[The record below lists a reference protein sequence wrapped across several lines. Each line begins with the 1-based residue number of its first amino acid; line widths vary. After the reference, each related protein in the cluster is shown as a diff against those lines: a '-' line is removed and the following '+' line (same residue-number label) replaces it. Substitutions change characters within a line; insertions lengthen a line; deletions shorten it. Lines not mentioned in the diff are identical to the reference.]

1 MHLVVGATGFVGGL
15 VARQLRERGLD
26 VRALVRGGAGHQGAA
41 ALEKSGVAV
50 VAGEL
55 GHPVAVA
62 KACAGVDTVV
72 CTATSMPAATGDALQ
87 RVDHDGILELI
98 AAAESAGVRRFV
110 YTSFSGNITVDS
122 PLLRAKRA
130 CEVRLAGSEMMSIV
144 LRPSFFMEV
153 WLGPHLGFD
162 VAGARARI
170 YGDGTAGISYVSALN
185 VAAFAAAAATAE
197 GGAKDIV
204 EIGGPAPIS
213 QLDVV
218 ATFERVLER
227 SFSVEH
233 VPMAALEAQHQSAD
247 PLQKTFSSLMLACA
261 LGDAMPEATQAAS
274 RYGVSLTSVE
284 DYAKAIRP

>member
-1 MHLVVGATGFVGGL
+1 MHLVVGATGFVGGMA
-15 VARQLRERGLD
+15 ARQLRERGLD
-26 VRALVRGGAGHQGAA
+26 VRALVRGGAGHQGAS
-41 ALEKSGVAV
+41 ALEDTGVAV

-55 GHPVAVA
+55 GDPVAVA
-62 KACAGVDTVV
+62 KACEGVDTVV
-72 CTATSMPAATGDALQ
+72 CTATSMPAAAGDSLQ
-87 RVDHDGILELI
+87 RVDHDGTLGLI
-98 AAAESAGVRRFV
+98 AAAEGAGVRRFV

-130 CEVRLAGSEMMSIV
+130 CEARLARSRMISIV

-162 VAGARARI
+162 VGASRARI

-185 VAAFAAAAATAE
+185 VAAFAAAAATAK
-197 GGAKDIV
+197 GGAKDVV

-213 QLDVV
+213 QLEVV
-218 ATFERVLER
+218 AIFERVLGR

-247 PLQKTFSSLMLACA
+247 PLQKTFSALMLACA
-261 LGDAMPEATQAAS
+261 LGDAVPKSVQAAS

-284 DYAKAIRP
+284 DYAKAFRP